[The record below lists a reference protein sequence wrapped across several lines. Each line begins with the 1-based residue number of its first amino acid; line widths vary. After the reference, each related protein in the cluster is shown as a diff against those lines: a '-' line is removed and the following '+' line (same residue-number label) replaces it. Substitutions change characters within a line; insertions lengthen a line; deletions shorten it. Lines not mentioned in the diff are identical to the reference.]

1 MPNSAPL
8 GRLAALLALVVA
20 ACLATLAAPAAAQ
33 PATTTATV
41 PGDFV
46 GMTTEDVFVGDSAYR
61 SQNLSSQRN
70 MGVGIIRQTFDWSQI
85 ELSPGQYEFGFHDN
99 YVATLAQQG
108 MRVLPVLFR
117 PPSFRLGRTSG
128 RAACPPASLDSFGAF
143 ARALVA
149 RYGPNGSLWR
159 ERPSLPKVPIRS
171 WQIWNE
177 PSLNIYWCG
186 KANAREYV
194 QMLRVVGGAIKQ
206 ADKDAEIVTAGIP
219 PSKLKSA
226 VPIDRYI
233 KRMYRAR
240 ARRYFDTMAI
250 NSYAKDSRELKTL
263 MRSIRRIMNRRK
275 DRRAPIWITELGWGD
290 TGHTHRFIVGPEGQ
304 ANRIR
309 SSFKTIRR
317 IRRKLRLR
325 GVVYFTWRDAK
336 PYPPLYQNMWGLHT
350 GLLDENLQPKPAF
363 WAFRDAAAAL
373 RP

>member
-1 MPNSAPL
+1 M
-8 GRLAALLALVVA
+8 
-20 ACLATLAAPAAAQ
+20 
-33 PATTTATV
+33 
-41 PGDFV
+41 
-46 GMTTEDVFVGDSAYR
+46 
-61 SQNLSSQRN
+61 
-70 MGVGIIRQTFDWSQI
+70 
-85 ELSPGQYEFGFHDN
+85 
-99 YVATLAQQG
+99 
-108 MRVLPVLFR
+108 
-117 PPSFRLGRTSG
+117 
-128 RAACPPASLDSFGAF
+128 
-143 ARALVA
+143 A

-206 ADKDAEIVTAGIP
+206 ADEERRDRHRRHPAEQAEER
-219 PSKLKSA
+219 

-309 SSFKTIRR
+309 E
-317 IRRKLRLR
+317 LLQ
-325 GVVYFTWRDAK
+325 DDQAH
-336 PYPPLYQNMWGLHT
+336 PPQ
-350 GLLDENLQPKPAF
+350 
-363 WAFRDAAAAL
+363 AAAARRRL
-373 RP
+373 LHMA